1 MPAFPTPST
10 PLPPATNAVS
20 GDLRLPSLDALR
32 AFEAAARLGTYERAA
47 DELHVTASAVGKR
60 MAALEDLLGLPLFQ
74 RGTKALTLSAA
85 GKEYLA
91 QVRTAL
97 DLLAAVP
104 LHRRAVQQRQ
114 RVCVSAPPTFA
125 RLVLVPALPAFAAAH
140 PEVELEVVL
149 SIPFLDGPSQD
160 ADLAVRH
167 GHSDAAGGAVL
178 MHDLLLPLASP
189 ALLADAGGVQTPAD
203 LAGLPLLRTPVEPW
217 TPWFQA
223 AGLEWPEP
231 DQGPRLVDLGMT
243 LEAALCHQ
251 GVALARPSLA
261 RHALRD
267 GRLRPVLGAGQTPVA
282 RPQTDYYLM
291 PHEVDGAVAAVAA
304 WLHDACAAAAA
315 EGLSLI
321 SGPA

>member
-1 MPAFPTPST
+1 MTT
-10 PLPPATNAVS
+10 PPAPPS
-20 GDLRLPSLDALR
+20 GAPAAELRLPSLDALR
-32 AFEAAARLGTYERAA
+32 AFEAAARLGTFERAA
-47 DELHVTASAVGKR
+47 EELHVTASAVSKR
-60 MAALEDLLGLPLFQ
+60 MVALEDLLGLPLFQ
-74 RGTKALTLSAA
+74 RGAKTLTLSAA

-91 QVRTAL
+91 QVSGVL
-97 DLLAAVP
+97 DLLTAMP

-114 RVCVSAPPTFA
+114 RVCVSAPPTLA

-140 PEVELEVVL
+140 PEVELEIVL
-149 SIPFLDGPSQD
+149 SIPFLDGPVQD

-167 GHSDAAGGAVL
+167 GPSSAAGGAVL

-189 ALLADAGGVQTPAD
+189 ALLAEVEAPRVPAD
-203 LAGLPLLRTPVEPW
+203 LARLPLLRTPVEPW
-217 TPWFQA
+217 APWFQV
-223 AGLEWPEP
+223 AGLDWAEP

-251 GVALARPSLA
+251 GIALARPSLA
-261 RHALRD
+261 RQALRD

-282 RPQTDYYLM
+282 RPLTAYYLM
-291 PHEVDGAVAAVAA
+291 PHEAAGAVAAAAA
-304 WLHDACAAAAA
+304 WLHEACATAAA